1 MNLCT
6 IQDMEQAM
14 VQYIAGDLNVLYAKK
29 DATKEVMTK
38 FQALKILTKENAA
51 IAGLLKKTEK
61 EKEVRLS

>member
-1 MNLCT
+1 
-6 IQDMEQAM
+6 M